1 MKETIDQDLV
11 LRIRNSDYIAF
22 EEFHKRFYDSLYRLA
37 IRKIGN
43 AEETYDLLQDMFI
56 EIWEKREEFEMNN
69 ALEAYMRNR
78 LWFKIGS
85 YFRKKG
91 FQDKHIQKFTEFLQS
106 QEHQQ
111 FNEQEVQEI
120 QHQYDLIMERIA
132 EVIETM
138 PEKMKAVFILSKE
151 EQLSVQAI
159 ADKLDISPKTVKNH
173 LHAAMKKMKLEM
185 AEYSPGMLEMLVL
198 IWLINS

>member
-69 ALEAYMRNR
+69 GLEAYMRNR
-78 LWFKIGS
+78 LWFKIGT

-111 FNEQEVQEI
+111 FKEQEVQEI
-120 QHQYDLIMERIA
+120 QLQYDLIMERIS

>member
-69 ALEAYMRNR
+69 GLEAYMRNR

-106 QEHQQ
+106 QEPQQ

-120 QHQYDLIMERIA
+120 QLQYDLIMERIS

>member
-69 ALEAYMRNR
+69 GLEAYMRNR

-111 FNEQEVQEI
+111 FNEQQVQEI
-120 QHQYDLIMERIA
+120 QLQYDLIMERIS